1 MARPEKPEPPPGFVR
16 GLAGELREGQR
27 HEAESDRVSY
37 RPVRVI
43 GLLLIL
49 ESLALSLVGFSRAA
63 RLGWQP
69 LLPGAPMVAFEEAV
83 FLTFFGPA
91 AALALVAGLA
101 FLLLRRRGW
110 FLAALSQSLSLGG
123 CLWLYSQSNPPF
135 VYPVMLYC
143 VVVIAYLNTR
153 DVRLLFAPR
162 RADKEAG

>member
-63 RLGWQP
+63 QPGRQP
-69 LLPGAPMVAFEEAV
+69 LLPGAPWVAFEDAV
-83 FLTFFGPA
+83 FVAFFGPA
-91 AALALVAGLA
+91 AALALLAGLG

-123 CLWLYSQSNPPF
+123 CLWFYSQSNPPF
-135 VYPVMLYC
+135 VYPLMLYC
-143 VVVIAYLNTR
+143 VVVVLYVNTR
-153 DVRLLFAPR
+153 DVRLLFTPR
-162 RADKEAG
+162 RTDEEAG